1 MQCNVKKPRK
11 FIVENGLPST
21 LHVPKASKKDDFVT
35 VEVVYLRD
43 VPLLER
49 HKEAN
54 KPLYLTRYE

>member
-1 MQCNVKKPRK
+1 MNYQNKKTRK
-11 FIVENGLPST
+11 SKTESESRPTLPEKAQKEN
-21 LHVPKASKKDDFVT
+21 DFVT

-43 VPLLER
+43 MPLLER

>member
-1 MQCNVKKPRK
+1 LEIQIRKPRK
-11 FIVENGLPST
+11 TIGESELPST
-21 LHVPKASKKDDFVT
+21 LTGKAQKKGDFVT

-43 VPLLER
+43 MPLLER